1 MKLFDETRHWRMDG
15 DRLTSDEIKGRMS
28 ERPPPPRS
36 IEETGIPLNSLIG
49 LLVKTMY
56 MVGIETAS
64 ELSNSMKLNTA
75 MTNAL
80 LEEIKER
87 GLVENLGVVGAS
99 LHTEFR
105 YALTGKGRNWAIEAL
120 AQSQYVGPAPVSLED
135 FCRQVE
141 RQRLRNENVGRD
153 RLMEALQGLV
163 VSDVLMRRLG
173 PAINSERS
181 ILLYGP
187 PGNGKTTIGE
197 VIGGIFKQFIHIPH
211 CMEVD
216 GTIIKLFDPT
226 LHVPIDEAISANG
239 NGSDPEQISLRLEE
253 RDPRWVTCHR
263 PIVVTGGEL
272 TLEMLDLSFN
282 PYSRYYEA
290 PMHVKA
296 IGGTFVCDDLGRQLV
311 RAEDLLN
318 RWITPM
324 EKRIDYLKLNTGK
337 SFLIPFDELVVFS
350 TNLLPE
356 DIMDPAF
363 LRRIPYK
370 VELNAP
376 SMEQY
381 RALFH
386 MLCDEHGLAYRE
398 GLAEYV
404 AKELTTTYEQP
415 MSFFQPKFIVEQ
427 CIAACKYAGTPVEM
441 TDDLV
446 DDAMQN
452 LSAKSETEVKSGEQP
467 AQNGAEMAGTGAMTG
482 RGIPRPNERPAR

>member
-1 MKLFDETRHWRMDG
+1 MPRFGEPGENLTDVELMASEDLKSRMC
-15 DRLTSDEIKGRMS
+15 

-36 IEETGIPLNSLIG
+36 IAQTTIPLNNLIG
-49 LLVKTMY
+49 LLLKTMY
-56 MVGIETAS
+56 VVGIETSSQLADS
-64 ELSNSMKLNTA
+64 LKLNTA
-75 MTNAL
+75 MINSL
-80 LEEIKER
+80 LDEIKDR
-87 GLVENLGVVGAS
+87 GLVENLGVVGAR

-105 YALTGKGRNWAIEAL
+105 FALTAKGRDWAMEAL
-120 AQSQYVGPAPVSLED
+120 AQSQYVGPAPVSLDD
-135 FCRQVE
+135 FRRQVY
-141 RQRLRNENVGRD
+141 RQRLRNEQVDRD
-153 RLMEALQGLV
+153 TLITALSGLV
-163 VSDVLMRRLG
+163 VSDVLVRRLG

-197 VIGGIFKQFIHIPH
+197 VIGGIFKQIIHIPY

-216 GTIIKLFDPT
+216 GTIIKVFDPA
-226 LHVPIDEAISANG
+226 LHRPVEDDLAANG
-239 NGSDPEQISLRLEE
+239 GDPEKEVNLRLEDID
-253 RDPRWVTCHR
+253 RRWVACHR

-282 PYSRYYEA
+282 PFSRYYEA
-290 PMHVKA
+290 PLHVKA

-337 SFLIPFDELVVFS
+337 SFQVPFDELLVFS

-370 VELNAP
+370 VELGAP
-376 SMEQY
+376 SLEEYRTLFKMLGEQ
-381 RALFH
+381 
-386 MLCDEHGLAYRE
+386 HGIAYRE
-398 GLAEYV
+398 GLADYV
-404 AKELTTTYEQP
+404 AEKLTTTFEQP
-415 MSFFQPKFIVEQ
+415 LSFYQPRFIVEQ

-441 TDDLV
+441 TDALV
-446 DDAMQN
+446 DDAMEN
-452 LSAKSETEVKSGEQP
+452 LSAKSESADEQVVL
-467 AQNGAEMAGTGAMTG
+467 AGGNGMEQAVAPTGK
-482 RGIPRPNERPAR
+482 GIPRPNERAPG